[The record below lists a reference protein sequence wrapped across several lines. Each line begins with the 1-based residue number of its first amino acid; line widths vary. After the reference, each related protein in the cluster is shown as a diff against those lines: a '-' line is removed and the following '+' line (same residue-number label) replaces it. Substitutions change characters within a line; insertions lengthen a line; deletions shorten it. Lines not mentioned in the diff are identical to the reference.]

1 MRESKVTLQSMSMT
15 VFNSYGDS
23 LVEIVCRD
31 AFDSTNIIQVSN
43 IFNLQMMSVLI
54 VFIMFRIYLSLC
66 WNKYY
71 CLTKMYTG

>member
-1 MRESKVTLQSMSMT
+1 MRESKVTLQSMTMS

-43 IFNLQMMSVLI
+43 IHY
-54 VFIMFRIYLSLC
+54 FIHISDIHNKQLLGINCIY
-66 WNKYY
+66 YV
-71 CLTKMYTG
+71 